1 MGEDA
6 ATDVALVREGRKG
19 LGDGADL
26 MIDAGL
32 VWDAK
37 TALQRANAFAEHDIF
52 WLEEPLRPDDYE
64 GYRKLAESTPI
75 RIAAGEEESNRQYF
89 LDLMELG
96 LHPVFQ
102 VGLTPLVRLTG
113 TRWDSSPDCDTAHAW
128 AQ

>member
-32 VWDAK
+32 VWDSK

-75 RIAAGEEESNRQYF
+75 RIAAGGGERNPDSFLGSLGPGPHSRSHGGPEAPPARSEE
-89 LDLMELG
+89 
-96 LHPVFQ
+96 
-102 VGLTPLVRLTG
+102 
-113 TRWDSSPDCDTAHAW
+113 
-128 AQ
+128 